1 MFGYNNEKIYA
12 HVFLFCFRVDA
23 LREAA
28 KKSAA
33 RARPPPL
40 LVPGPLKTEM
50 FFCCFL

>member
-28 KKSAA
+28 KKSVSSA
-33 RARPPPL
+33 PPPL
-40 LVPGPLKTEM
+40 SVRSTKNY
-50 FFCCFL
+50 FFCGFP